1 MRGSAQ
7 RAALAGALAL
17 ALAGCGLFSEAA
29 PPQACPDAVIL
40 ADAKNVTLYRE
51 GPGRDLTD
59 VEFEGE
65 IARIVGSCQYGKR
78 ELTVTLVADLVA
90 TRGPAAPDAE
100 ATLPFFVAIT
110 DEARNIVAKKVF
122 DSAIPIPRGQ
132 RRAGVREEIEQVIP
146 LPEGEPAPYYEIVV
160 GFQLTPEQ
168 LERNRRARAN

>member
-1 MRGSAQ
+1 MSGPTK
-7 RAALAGALAL
+7 RAGPVVALAL
-17 ALAGCGLFSEAA
+17 ALAGCGMFGDESV
-29 PPQACPDAVIL
+29 PRACPDAMIL
-40 ADAKNVTLYRE
+40 VDARHVTLYRD

-65 IARIVGSCQYGKR
+65 IARIAGDCTYDDD
-78 ELTVTLVADLVA
+78 ELRVTLVADLVA

-100 ATLPFFVAIT
+100 ANLPFFVAIT

-122 DSAIPIPRGQ
+122 DSAIPIPDGR

-146 LPEGEPAPYYEIVV
+146 LPADEPAPYYQIVV

-168 LERNRRARAN
+168 LEQNRRGRAN